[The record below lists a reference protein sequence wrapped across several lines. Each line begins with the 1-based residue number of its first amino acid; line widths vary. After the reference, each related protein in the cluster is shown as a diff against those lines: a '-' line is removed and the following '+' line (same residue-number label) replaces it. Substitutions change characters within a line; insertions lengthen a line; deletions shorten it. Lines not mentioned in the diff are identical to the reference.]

1 MPITWRTPPTLA
13 PIAFNMGVGGPSKEA
28 VDAGIHGEAVGPGA
42 CIRWGSSVDMSVDQ
56 LNAHYTSHA
65 DYVAKV
71 RKAAA
76 DNVTKGFLLKA
87 DADIAVRA
95 AEMSQVGDR

>member
-1 MPITWRTPPTLA
+1 
-13 PIAFNMGVGGPSKEA
+13 
-28 VDAGIHGEAVGPGA
+28 
-42 CIRWGSSVDMSVDQ
+42 MSVDQ